1 MFTSYFLFIYDTNI
15 EQFFLK
21 GGVYMDIAMMSIVN
35 SQNRVKDAV
44 SLLLMKKVMNV
55 SQTNASNMT
64 EMLKAVDPNLGSNFD
79 KMA

>member
-1 MFTSYFLFIYDTNI
+1 
-15 EQFFLK
+15 
-21 GGVYMDIAMMSIVN
+21 MSIVN

>member
-1 MFTSYFLFIYDTNI
+1 
-15 EQFFLK
+15 
-21 GGVYMDIAMMSIVN
+21 MDIAMMSIVN